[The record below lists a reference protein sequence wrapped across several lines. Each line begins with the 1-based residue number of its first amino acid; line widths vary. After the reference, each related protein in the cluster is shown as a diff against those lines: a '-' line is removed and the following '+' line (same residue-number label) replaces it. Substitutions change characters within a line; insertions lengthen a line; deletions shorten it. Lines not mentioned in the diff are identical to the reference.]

1 MFACCWL
8 GYHFVTELNSNEQ
21 IFLFCFLSFG
31 RWLRLICV
39 LFFSLFPLSFVGTS
53 SFLTN
58 LQIFLCF
65 YNAIVCCVSVI
76 KFLSVALRSSSN
88 VIPQNSF
95 IPSFLHSHN
104 GTNCQKGRDDE
115 PPVEAGCA
123 RNAKQLFL
131 LASGTV
137 LNQFCSVS
145 RCWWKTNIRIWDL
158 V

>member
-39 LFFSLFPLSFVGTS
+39 LFFFTLSIVIRGHFFISHKFADISV
-53 SFLTN
+53 
-58 LQIFLCF
+58 F

-95 IPSFLHSHN
+95 IPSFLQSHN
-104 GTNCQKGRDDE
+104 DTNCQKGRDDE

-145 RCWWKTNIRIWDL
+145 RC
-158 V
+158 

>member
-1 MFACCWL
+1 MSRFF
-8 GYHFVTELNSNEQ
+8 YFV
-21 IFLFCFLSFG
+21 FLVLADGSVLSV
-31 RWLRLICV
+31 CY
-39 LFFSLFPLSFVGTS
+39 FFSLFPLSFVGTS

-145 RCWWKTNIRIWDL
+145 RC
-158 V
+158 